1 MNEISFNF
9 YILYLVCIVNSF
21 YRRYFFLS
29 SPWLLLSPGED
40 MVDTV
45 VDMEVE
51 DMVVTVDGEDMDGDV
66 RKERLMPSPN
76 PMLIQNR
83 MH

>member
-1 MNEISFNF
+1 M
-9 YILYLVCIVNSF
+9 
-21 YRRYFFLS
+21 S

-45 VDMEVE
+45 VDTEVE

-66 RKERLMPSPN
+66 RRERLMPSLN

>member
-1 MNEISFNF
+1 
-9 YILYLVCIVNSF
+9 
-21 YRRYFFLS
+21 
-29 SPWLLLSPGED
+29 

-76 PMLIQNR
+76 PMQIQNR

>member
-1 MNEISFNF
+1 M
-9 YILYLVCIVNSF
+9 
-21 YRRYFFLS
+21 S